1 MKDGLHRM
9 FNSRELASG
18 IVSGSCAMQ
27 EGGISP
33 MVRFGQSPDRRLRVR
48 VNRRNLARFPLLIR
62 SETRNPPQSSRLR
75 ITEGSPS

>member
-33 MVRFGQSPDRRLRVR
+33 MVRFGQSPDRRLRV
-48 VNRRNLARFPLLIR
+48 NLKLRRRQRRPR
-62 SETRNPPQSSRLR
+62 SHGKKEAPPSWR
-75 ITEGSPS
+75 IAVSL